1 MSVTFDLY
9 FNKIMLL
16 CDTMVIKHSYLA
28 KIINQGISLNSN
40 NKIPIDSVNPQTWKY
55 YMNLAGEYH
64 QYDKER
70 LLKLTDGQH
79 EYMRIKIAGDYEPI
93 EVDFTR
99 DLLNGPNADP
109 ATANEYKYG
118 TQYYKELVA
127 RYPDFE
133 ELILGIIYPVDYS
146 ISIPAKD
153 GTILRCGEYRR
164 QKSTSNPNLHFYS
177 RDEDNIF
184 NSISLIEEQEDDL
197 IPDIQRYIDTYL
209 SRWIN
214 HDFVAIDDLYFHT
227 IWSIMFALMPSTVI
241 NSRLRAN
248 KTNQVHTYH
257 IRELLDSH
265 GYLGRHVDHLNI
277 DVVLWLYRNIEYLDA
292 YMGMQETFDKIIENV
307 FTKSGIP
314 VRAYLLGQD
323 SSKAQLGQ
331 LPELVGYE
339 VPLNMSSVGQVL
351 DHRYSVSDLLDKE
364 LGLARNNAEV
374 KDDSLEHMQFE
385 GARASGDLFNTKL
398 LESTVVDYSNYI
410 PYQIQ
415 EVLLNMWAY
424 SISKGTYRGTAY
436 VTHPKTGDRLQFTML
451 NAFILYVWCFNKG
464 HAKIDLPK
472 VPKVYVSM
480 IPREATSPH
489 PDFIPKLNFSQ
500 YRELVPTTVIS
511 DHEIDVIMGDTV
523 FRSSFSSSTDFYG
536 ETRKIWDDLCRL
548 YDYADHCQF
557 INQSAYRHVLAKRK
571 YWWGMELSLPLSG
584 MSYDQWFTMQNLD
597 LDGLDDEDY
606 LNLMTELFMYGT
618 GFIENHDRK
627 VKEIQK
633 SCIDIMQH
641 FSSYAVH
648 FVSSNGTYA
657 PLMSRDAQLKIDQLE
672 FVSSI
677 KANIEA
683 PLIDTSIHTNST
695 AKFVINTPETFS
707 SEHIAIQA
715 STEITIPDGSDSG
728 YSGNDSMQLYLP
740 DDAVTVEV
748 VDIYDL

>member
-1 MSVTFDLY
+1 
-9 FNKIMLL
+9 
-16 CDTMVIKHSYLA
+16 
-28 KIINQGISLNSN
+28 
-40 NKIPIDSVNPQTWKY
+40 
-55 YMNLAGEYH
+55 MNLAGEYH

-70 LLKLTDGQH
+70 LLKLTDGKH
-79 EYMRIKIAGDYEPI
+79 EYMRIKIAGDYEPV

-118 TQYYKELVA
+118 SQYYKELVA

-153 GTILRCGEYRR
+153 GVILRCGEYRR
-164 QKSTSNPNLHFYS
+164 KASPVNPKLFFYE
-177 RDEDNIF
+177 RDENNIF
-184 NSISLIEEQEDDL
+184 NNVSLIEEQENDL

-209 SRWIN
+209 IRWIN
-214 HDFVAIDDLYFHT
+214 HDFVAVDDLYFHT
-227 IWSIMFALMPSTVI
+227 VWSIMFAGMPLNVI
-241 NSRLRAN
+241 NARLRAN
-248 KTNQVHTYH
+248 KTNQAHTYH

-292 YMGMQETFDKIIENV
+292 YMGMRETFNMIIEHV

-314 VRAYLLGQD
+314 VRTYLLAQD
-323 SSKAQLGQ
+323 SSNSHLGQ

-339 VPLNMSSVGQVL
+339 VPLNISSVGQVL

-364 LGLARNNAEV
+364 AGLARNNPKVQA
-374 KDDSLEHMQFE
+374 DALEHLMFE

-398 LESTVVDYSNYI
+398 LESTVIDYSNYI
-410 PYQIQ
+410 PYRIQ

-472 VPKVYVSM
+472 VPNVYVTM
-480 IPREATSPH
+480 IPRENTSPH
-489 PDFIPKLNFSQ
+489 PDFKPKLSFDE
-500 YRELVPTTVIS
+500 YRALAPTSVIS
-511 DHEIDVIMGDTV
+511 DHEIDVIIGNEV
-523 FRSSFSSSTDFYG
+523 FRTNFSSSTDFYN
-536 ETRKIWDDLCRL
+536 ETKKVWDDLCRL
-548 YDYADHCQF
+548 YDYADHCQL
-557 INQSAYRHVLAKRK
+557 INQSAYRHIVAKRK
-571 YWWGMELSLPLSG
+571 YWWGMELALPLSG
-584 MSYDQWFTMQNLD
+584 MSYEQWFTMQNLD
-597 LDGLDDEDY
+597 LEGLGDEDY

-641 FSSYAVH
+641 FSSYTVH

-657 PLMSRDAQLKIDQLE
+657 PFMSRDAQLKVDQLE
-672 FVSSI
+672 FVSNI
-677 KANIEA
+677 KVNVDA
-683 PLIDTSIHTNST
+683 PIIDTNTHTQST
-695 AKFVINTPETFS
+695 ALFEIPVAETFAN
-707 SEHIAIQA
+707 EHINIHA
-715 STEITIPDGSDSG
+715 SVDIEIPDGSDSG
-728 YSGNDSMQLYLP
+728 YSGDDSMYLYLP
-740 DDAVTVEV
+740 DDAITVEV
-748 VDIYDL
+748 VNIYDL